1 MTNDQPLEMCSAAR
15 THPGRVRTR
24 NEDAMLDRGEIGLW
38 AVADGMGGHS
48 RGDWA
53 SAQVVRHL
61 GGIEPPVSPQ
71 RLLREARER
80 IHLAHDE
87 ICAAAESNGAEGVI
101 GCTVVALMA
110 SGRHFACLWA
120 GDSRLYRWRNG
131 HLEQLSR
138 DHSRV
143 QEMIDAKLLSPAEA
157 MAHPQANVI
166 TRAVGVG
173 ELELDTLTD
182 RIEPKDVLL
191 LCTDGLDKMISEAEI
206 AECLAGHDPTKAVD
220 DLIDRAL
227 ERGGRDNVTVVVI
240 AWGGEAGGDEAG
252 GDDDDTIRITLAP
265 LLDGDGA

>member
-1 MTNDQPLEMCSAAR
+1 MTNDNPLEYTSAAR

-61 GGIEPPVSPQ
+61 SAIEPPTSAQ
-71 RLLREARER
+71 QFLREVRER

-87 ICAAAESNGAEGVI
+87 ICAQAENNGGAGVI

-110 SGRHFACLWA
+110 FGRHFACLWA
-120 GDSRLYRWRNG
+120 GDSRLYRWRQG
-131 HLEQLSR
+131 RLEQISR

-143 QEMIDAKLLSPAEA
+143 QEMIDANLLSPAEA

-166 TRAVGVG
+166 TRAVGVA
-173 ELELDTLTD
+173 ELELATLTD
-182 RIEPKDVLL
+182 RVEPDDVML
-191 LCTDGLDKMISEAEI
+191 LCTDGLDKMMSDDEI
-206 AECLAGHDPTKAVD
+206 GECLAGNDPTMAAD
-220 DLIDRAL
+220 ALIDRAL
-227 ERGGRDNVTVVVI
+227 ERGGRDNVTVVVV
-240 AWGGEAGGDEAG
+240 AWGGAPQD
-252 GDDDDTIRITLAP
+252 DDDDTIRTTIRQVAEGT
-265 LLDGDGA
+265 GQ